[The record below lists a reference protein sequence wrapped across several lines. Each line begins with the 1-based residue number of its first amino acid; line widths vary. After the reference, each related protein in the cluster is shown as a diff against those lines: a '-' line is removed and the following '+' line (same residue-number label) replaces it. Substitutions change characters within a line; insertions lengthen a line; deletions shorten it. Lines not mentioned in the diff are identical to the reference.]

1 MICHWWW
8 GIFVVLYDGNSHVFF
23 SISSSSPFCVFQS
36 RQRVDRRKG
45 RKHQICVEGGGRSR
59 VENGWV
65 ERDKA
70 LEHLKASQAS
80 CRPPF
85 RDDSTT
91 TAIGWKGSIKESVRL
106 VLHRRA
112 LQLRPVGR
120 ERRKKRRRREETSL
134 DAISVVVDMV
144 VIVAR
149 QLMIDSYSSSDVIPK
164 EKRGKTSVP
173 DDGLLGFLLI
183 VLKSLCD
190 LDKLYDD
197 DEARFCFFFWT
208 VSLAHW
214 HLCVCVCDFGLMM
227 RDQSGRRWDRAVT
240 TKRPLPFFFLSGRE
254 RATGRVMRI
263 IQYTQRER
271 ETAVPSMVKQ
281 VSTLLIRPSSSSV
294 FLLLLLLL
302 LPGPKCCF
310 RFSFISRLV
319 DILPP
324 GGTDGRTSLHI
335 CNGNGGLGAG
345 ETGRFQFAWR
355 EKKERMAEGWCYW
368 FLHQVDID

>member
-1 MICHWWW
+1 M
-8 GIFVVLYDGNSHVFF
+8 
-23 SISSSSPFCVFQS
+23 
-36 RQRVDRRKG
+36 
-45 RKHQICVEGGGRSR
+45 
-59 VENGWV
+59 
-65 ERDKA
+65 
-70 LEHLKASQAS
+70 
-80 CRPPF
+80 
-85 RDDSTT
+85 
-91 TAIGWKGSIKESVRL
+91 
-106 VLHRRA
+106 LHRRA

-149 QLMIDSYSSSDVIPK
+149 QLMIDSYSSSDVIP

-240 TKRPLPFFFLSGRE
+240 TKRPLPFFF
-254 RATGRVMRI
+254 
-263 IQYTQRER
+263 
-271 ETAVPSMVKQ
+271 
-281 VSTLLIRPSSSSV
+281 
-294 FLLLLLLL
+294 
-302 LPGPKCCF
+302 
-310 RFSFISRLV
+310 
-319 DILPP
+319 
-324 GGTDGRTSLHI
+324 SL
-335 CNGNGGLGAG
+335 
-345 ETGRFQFAWR
+345 R
-355 EKKERMAEGWCYW
+355 
-368 FLHQVDID
+368 

>member
-1 MICHWWW
+1 M
-8 GIFVVLYDGNSHVFF
+8 FF

-149 QLMIDSYSSSDVIPK
+149 QLMIDSYSSSDVIP

-263 IQYTQRER
+263 IQYTHRER
-271 ETAVPSMVKQ
+271 ERDCCAV
-281 VSTLLIRPSSSSV
+281 
-294 FLLLLLLL
+294 
-302 LPGPKCCF
+302 
-310 RFSFISRLV
+310 
-319 DILPP
+319 
-324 GGTDGRTSLHI
+324 
-335 CNGNGGLGAG
+335 NG
-345 ETGRFQFAWR
+345 
-355 EKKERMAEGWCYW
+355 
-368 FLHQVDID
+368 